1 MLVSVDLERAKVKG
15 PEGELMVGK
24 GMSFVLRRLAD
35 GEQVPLQELVRL
47 GTWANLRELYS
58 DLTRVEPKLEEIGIG
73 LTITGTLHQGKLRMR
88 LAR

>member
-1 MLVSVDLERAKVKG
+1 MLVSVDLQKAEVKG
-15 PEGELMVGK
+15 PEGSIMVGK

-35 GEQVPLQELVRL
+35 GEQIPMKELVRL
-47 GTWANLRELYS
+47 GTWSSIRELYS

-73 LTITGTLHQGKLRMR
+73 LTIAGGMHEGKLRLR